1 MSGAIRPEK
10 AEEEG
15 LEGLDNVVY
24 IRIYD

>member
-15 LEGLDNVVY
+15 LLGLDKVVY
-24 IRIYD
+24 ISFYN

>member
-15 LEGLDNVVY
+15 VEGLDKVVNKGF
-24 IRIYD
+24 

>member
-15 LEGLDNVVY
+15 VEGLDKVV
-24 IRIYD
+24 DKGF